1 MWQLLKIFIN
11 LTKLIVWLNYKNQ
24 CKIIYYLTSLINLQ
38 KIISKVTR
46 YLIWGKIYLD
56 LVIPIKFTRIS
67 LILPTKNSPLVTLRL
82 IPSNQGLNPPPGET
96 EQLHVP
102 NCRDR
107 EEEYKGQRADPAR
120 LSVSPDSYDDACES
134 ICFIDRSGNHRP
146 IIFLLYV
153 ERFFFPVKDIPFV
166 ARKSRKWRGREQF
179 DWRWFSSLFRPVRRM
194 LFPASARLCWV
205 SKNQLI
211 LILRFSNSNES

>member
-1 MWQLLKIFIN
+1 M
-11 LTKLIVWLNYKNQ
+11 TKLIVWLNYKNQ

-38 KIISKVTR
+38 KIIPKVTR

-67 LILPTKNSPLVTLRL
+67 PILPTKNSPLVTLKL

-153 ERFFFPVKDIPFV
+153 ERFF
-166 ARKSRKWRGREQF
+166 SRWKIFHSSRENRENGAGGNNSTDVDFHLCF
-179 DWRWFSSLFRPVRRM
+179 D
-194 LFPASARLCWV
+194 
-205 SKNQLI
+205 
-211 LILRFSNSNES
+211 RFGGCYFLHRQGFAE

>member
-67 LILPTKNSPLVTLRL
+67 LILPTKNSPLVTLKL
-82 IPSNQGLNPPPGET
+82 IPSKDWIPHQGKLNNYTFQTAGT
-96 EQLHVP
+96 EKR
-102 NCRDR
+102 NI
-107 EEEYKGQRADPAR
+107 KANAR
-120 LSVSPDSYDDACES
+120 TLLACQ
-134 ICFIDRSGNHRP
+134 FRP
-146 IIFLLYV
+146 IPTTTL
-153 ERFFFPVKDIPFV
+153 
-166 ARKSRKWRGREQF
+166 A
-179 DWRWFSSLFRPVRRM
+179 
-194 LFPASARLCWV
+194 
-205 SKNQLI
+205 NQSVLSTDLETI
-211 LILRFSNSNES
+211 VQ